1 MRSGAFAGNCL
12 TRAVGHAGSAA
23 VSVFA
28 RVFRSVETLVIPGAS
43 QTLAVGF
50 AKDRGGHGIAGAG
63 RRETI
68 AGGTATACAHSRAG
82 GSALVAM
89 SRLVQIVKK

>member
-12 TRAVGHAGSAA
+12 TSAVGHAGSAA

-68 AGGTATACAHSRAG
+68 AGGTARA
-82 GSALVAM
+82 SANLKEI
-89 SRLVQIVKK
+89 LKKN